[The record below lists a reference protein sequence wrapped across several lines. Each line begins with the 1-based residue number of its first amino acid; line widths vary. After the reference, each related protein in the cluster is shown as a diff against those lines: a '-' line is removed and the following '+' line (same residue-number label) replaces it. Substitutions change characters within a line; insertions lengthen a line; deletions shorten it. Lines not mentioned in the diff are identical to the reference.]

1 MNIFLL
7 FHELQ
12 IRPSQTVTGHPCANC
27 TGTPSEL
34 WIQVIEDKMA
44 WLKIDV

>member
-1 MNIFLL
+1 MHIFQLC
-7 FHELQ
+7 HELQ
-12 IRPSQTVTGHPCANC
+12 IRPSQTVTGHPGANC
-27 TGTPSEL
+27 TGTPAEL